1 MAEFMEGMKRTHYCG
16 VLREADI
23 GKEVT
28 VCGWA
33 QRQRDLGKLIFIDL
47 RDRTGIVQLAFDD
60 ATDRGIFKKAF
71 SVRAEYVLA
80 ARGKVRERSSKNHSI
95 PTGDVEVAVTE
106 LRILSK
112 SETPPFAI
120 EENSTVQK
128 ETRLRYRYLDLRRPD
143 MQRIM
148 MARHRLVKI
157 AHDYF
162 DENGFLEIETPDLM
176 KSTPEGARDYL
187 VPSRIFPGKFFALP
201 QSPQLYKQLL
211 MISGFDRYMQIARCF
226 RDEDL
231 RADRQPEFTQID
243 FEMSFVTQD
252 DVMAIGE
259 GFIHRAYKELLGIDI
274 PIPLPRMKWKEAM
287 DRFGSDKP
295 DLRFGMELTDLSEVL
310 KGTQFRVFSASLAG
324 GGSVRGINCKGQAE
338 KLSRKE
344 IDKLGTWV
352 KTYGA
357 KGLAWTRLS
366 SKGESSSYEKFL
378 SPEEVKAVR
387 STLGAESGDVLFLV
401 ASDENKVVYDS
412 LGALRCRLARM
423 FSLIDKS
430 RPRILWVTD
439 FPMFE
444 FSKEENRWVAMHHPF
459 TMPNPEDLDRL
470 ESDPGS
476 VRSIAYDMVI
486 NGYEAGGG
494 SIRIHDSELQH
505 RMLKALG
512 IPEEKAQERFGFLLE
527 ALKFGAPP
535 HGGMAWGLERL
546 MMVLLDIDDMRDVVA
561 FPKVSSSAELMSGA
575 PDSVD
580 PEQLKVLGVGI
591 LPKEPLQNE
600 NSASSDK

>member
-1 MAEFMEGMKRTHYCG
+1 MAEFMDGFKRTHYCG
-16 VLREADI
+16 VLRSADA
-23 GKEVT
+23 GKEVC

-33 QRQRDLGKLIFIDL
+33 QRQRDLGGLIFIDL

-60 ATDRGIFKKAF
+60 KTDRAIFDKAF
-71 SVRAEYVLA
+71 TVRSEFVLA
-80 ARGKVRERSSKNHSI
+80 AKGIVRERSSKNPDL
-95 PTGDVEVAVTE
+95 PTGDIEIAVTE

-120 EENSTVQK
+120 EENSAVQK
-128 ETRLRYRYLDLRRPD
+128 ETRLHYRFLDLRRPD
-143 MQRIM
+143 MQRIL
-148 MARHRLVKI
+148 MARHRLTKI

-211 MISGFDRYMQIARCF
+211 MVSGFDRYMQIARCF

-243 FEMSFVTQD
+243 FEMSFVTQE

-259 GFIHRAYKELLGIDI
+259 GFIHEAYKKLLGVEI
-274 PIPLPRMKWKEAM
+274 PLPLPRMTWQEAM

-295 DLRFGMELTDLSEVL
+295 DLRFGMELTDVSEAV
-310 KGTQFRVFSASLAG
+310 KGTEFRVFAGALAE
-324 GGSVRGINCKGQAE
+324 GGSVRGINLKGQADN
-338 KLSRKE
+338 LSRKE
-344 IDKLGTWV
+344 IDKLGEWI

-357 KGLAWTRLS
+357 KGLAWTRLAS
-366 SKGESSSYEKFL
+366 TGETSSYEKFL
-378 SPEEVKAVR
+378 SPEEAKAVR
-387 STLGAESGDVLFLV
+387 SALGAEPGDVLFLV
-401 ASDENKVVYDS
+401 ASGENKVVYDS
-412 LGALRCRLARM
+412 LGALRCNLARR
-423 FSLIDKS
+423 FDLIDKS
-430 RPRILWVTD
+430 SPKILWITD

-444 FSKEENRWVAMHHPF
+444 YSKEEGRWVAMHHPF
-459 TMPNPEDLDRL
+459 TMPNPEDLDKL

-476 VRSIAYDMVI
+476 VRSVAYDMVI

-494 SIRIHDSELQH
+494 SIRIHDSQLQQ
-505 RMLKALG
+505 RMLKVLG
-512 IPEEKAQERFGFLLE
+512 IPDETAQERFGFLLE
-527 ALKFGAPP
+527 GLKYGAPP

-546 MMVLLDIDDMRDVVA
+546 MMVLLDVEDMRDVIA
-561 FPKVSSSAELMSGA
+561 FPKVASSAELMSGA
-575 PDSVD
+575 PGSVD
-580 PEQLKVLGVGI
+580 EQQLKELGIAI
-591 LPKEPLQNE
+591 LPQKQG
-600 NSASSDK
+600 

>member
-1 MAEFMEGMKRTHYCG
+1 MAEFMSGLKRTHYCG
-16 VLREADI
+16 VLRSTDA

-33 QRQRDLGKLIFIDL
+33 QRQRDLGGLIFIDL

-60 ATDRGIFKKAF
+60 ATDRAVFDKAF
-71 SVRAEYVLA
+71 TVRAEFVLA
-80 ARGKVRERSSKNHSI
+80 AKGVVRERSSKNKDI

-128 ETRLRYRYLDLRRPD
+128 ETRLHYRFLDLRRPD
-143 MQRIM
+143 MQRIL
-148 MARHRLVKI
+148 MARHRLTKI

-162 DENGFLEIETPDLM
+162 DNHGFLEIETPDLM

-211 MISGFDRYMQIARCF
+211 MVSGFDRYMQIARCF

-243 FEMSFVTQD
+243 FEMSFVTQE
-252 DVMAIGE
+252 DVMEIGE
-259 GFIHRAYKELLGIDI
+259 GFIHDAYKNLLGVDI
-274 PIPLPRMKWKEAM
+274 ALPLQRMTWQEAM
-287 DRFGSDKP
+287 NRFGSDKP
-295 DLRFGMELTDLSEVL
+295 DLRFGMELTDVSEAV
-310 KGTQFRVFSASLAG
+310 KGTEFRVFAG
-324 GGSVRGINCKGQAE
+324 ALSGGSVRGINLKGQAD

-344 IDKLGTWV
+344 IDKLGEWI

-357 KGLAWTRLS
+357 KGLAWTRLAS
-366 SKGESSSYEKFL
+366 TGETSSYEKFL
-378 SPEEVKAVR
+378 SPDEAKTVR
-387 STLGAESGDVLFLV
+387 SALGAEKGDVLFLV
-401 ASDENKVVYDS
+401 ASNENKVVFDS
-412 LGALRCRLARM
+412 LGALRCNLARK
-423 FSLIDKS
+423 FDLIDKS
-430 RPRILWVTD
+430 HPRLLWVTD

-444 FSKEENRWVAMHHPF
+444 YSKEEGRWMAMHHPF

-476 VRSIAYDMVI
+476 VRSVAYDMVI

-494 SIRIHDSELQH
+494 SIRIHDSQLQQ

-512 IPEEKAQERFGFLLE
+512 IPDETAQERFGFLLD

-546 MMVLLDIDDMRDVVA
+546 MMVLLNVDDMRDVIA

-575 PDSVD
+575 PGAVD
-580 PEQLKVLGVGI
+580 LQQLAELGISI
-591 LPKEPLQNE
+591 LPKKE
-600 NSASSDK
+600 

>member
-1 MAEFMEGMKRTHYCG
+1 MAEFMNGLKRTHYCG
-16 VLREADI
+16 VLRIADA

-33 QRQRDLGKLIFIDL
+33 QRRRDLGGLIFIDL
-47 RDRTGIVQLAFDD
+47 RDRTGIVQLAFGD
-60 ATDRGIFKKAF
+60 ATDRAVFDKAF
-71 SVRAEYVLA
+71 SVRSEFVLA
-80 ARGKVRERSSKNHSI
+80 AKGTVRERSSKNAEL
-95 PTGDVEVAVTE
+95 PTGDVEIAVTE

-120 EENSTVQK
+120 EENSAVQK
-128 ETRLRYRYLDLRRPD
+128 ETRLRYRFLALRRPD
-143 MQRIM
+143 MQRILT
-148 MARHRLVKI
+148 ARHRLTKI

-162 DENGFLEIETPDLM
+162 DDNGFLEIETPDLM

-187 VPSRIFPGKFFALP
+187 VPSRVFPGKFFALP

-211 MISGFDRYMQIARCF
+211 MVSGFDRYMQIARCF

-243 FEMSFVTQD
+243 FEMSFVTQE
-252 DVMAIGE
+252 DVMEIGE
-259 GFIHRAYKELLGIDI
+259 GFIRDAYKKLLGVDI
-274 PIPLPRMKWKEAM
+274 ALPLQRMTWQEAM
-287 DRFGSDKP
+287 TRFGSDKP
-295 DLRFGMELTDLSEVL
+295 DLRFGMELTDVSGAV
-310 KGTQFRVFSASLAG
+310 KGTEFRVFAGALAD
-324 GGSVRGINCKGQAE
+324 GGSVRGINLKGKADA
-338 KLSRKE
+338 LSRKE
-344 IDKLGTWV
+344 IDKLGEWV

-357 KGLAWTRLS
+357 KGLAWTRLAS
-366 SKGESSSYEKFL
+366 AGETSSYEKFL
-378 SPEEVKAVR
+378 SPEEAKAVR
-387 STLGAESGDVLFLV
+387 AALGAETGDVLFLV
-401 ASDENKVVYDS
+401 ASGENGVVFSS
-412 LGALRCRLARM
+412 LGALRCHLARM
-423 FSLIDKS
+423 FGLVDKS
-430 RPRILWVTD
+430 RPRLLWVTD

-444 FSKEENRWVAMHHPF
+444 YSKEEGRWVAMHHPF

-476 VRSIAYDMVI
+476 VRSVAYDMVI

-494 SIRIHDSELQH
+494 SIRIHDAQLQQ

-512 IPEEKAQERFGFLLE
+512 IPGDKAQERFGFLLE

-546 MMVLLDIDDMRDVVA
+546 MMVLLDVDDMRDVIA

-575 PDSVD
+575 PGAVDTQQLRELGLSVQSGTGA
-580 PEQLKVLGVGI
+580 ERG
-591 LPKEPLQNE
+591 
-600 NSASSDK
+600 

>member
-16 VLREADI
+16 VLRPDDI

-28 VCGWA
+28 VCGWC
-33 QRQRDLGKLIFIDL
+33 QRQRDLGQLIFIDL
-47 RDRTGIVQLAFDD
+47 RDRTGIVQLAFND
-60 ATDRGIFKKAF
+60 ATDRTVFKKAF
-71 SVRAEYVLA
+71 SVRSEYVLA
-80 ARGKVRERSSKNHSI
+80 AKGTVRERSSKNHDI
-95 PTGDVEVAVTE
+95 PTGEIEIAVTE
-106 LRILSK
+106 LRILSE

-120 EENSTVQK
+120 EENSAVQK
-128 ETRLRYRYLDLRRPD
+128 ETRLRYRFLDLRRPD
-143 MQRIM
+143 MQRII

-162 DENGFLEIETPDLM
+162 DNNGFLEIETPDLM

-211 MISGFDRYMQIARCF
+211 MVSGFDRYMQVARCF

-231 RADRQPEFTQID
+231 RADRQPEFTQLD
-243 FEMSFVTQD
+243 FEMSFVTQE
-252 DVMAIGE
+252 DVMEIGE
-259 GFIHRAYKELLGIDI
+259 GFIREAYKKLLGVDI
-274 PIPLPRMKWKEAM
+274 ATPLQRMTWQEAM
-287 DRFGSDKP
+287 ERFGSDKP
-295 DLRFGMELTDLSEVL
+295 DLRFGMELTDVSDVL
-310 KGTQFRVFSASLAG
+310 KGTDFRVFSGALSD
-324 GGSVRGINCKGQAE
+324 GGSVRGINLKGQAD

-344 IDKLGTWV
+344 IDKLGEWV

-357 KGLAWTRLS
+357 KGLAWTRLAS
-366 SKGESSSYEKFL
+366 TGETSSYEKFL
-378 SPEEVKAVR
+378 APEEAKAVR
-387 STLGAESGDVLFLV
+387 EKLGAEKGDVLFLI
-401 ASDENKVVYDS
+401 ASDENKAVFDS
-412 LGALRCRLARM
+412 LGALRCNLARK
-423 FSLIDKS
+423 FDLIDKS
-430 RPRILWVTD
+430 NPRLLWVTD

-444 FSKEENRWVAMHHPF
+444 YSKEEGRWMAMHHPF

-476 VRSIAYDMVI
+476 VRSVAYDMVI

-494 SIRIHDSELQH
+494 SIRIHDSKLQQ

-512 IPEEKAQERFGFLLE
+512 IPDDKAQERFGFLLE
-527 ALKFGAPP
+527 ALKYGAPP

-546 MMVLLDIDDMRDVVA
+546 MMVLLNIDDMRDVIA

-575 PDSVD
+575 PGAVD
-580 PEQLKVLGVGI
+580 LQQLNELGISIVKQ
-591 LPKEPLQNE
+591 PQ
-600 NSASSDK
+600 A

>member
-1 MAEFMEGMKRTHYCG
+1 MAEFMSGLKRTQYCG
-16 VLREADI
+16 ELRRADE
-23 GKEVT
+23 GTEVT

-33 QRQRDLGKLIFIDL
+33 QRQRDLGGLIFIDL

-71 SVRAEYVLA
+71 TVRSEYVLA
-80 ARGKVRERSSKNHSI
+80 AKGTVRERSSKNHDI
-95 PTGDVEVAVTE
+95 PTGDIEIAVTE
-106 LRILSK
+106 LRILSE

-128 ETRLRYRYLDLRRPD
+128 ETRLRYRFLDLRRPD

-162 DENGFLEIETPDLM
+162 DDNGFLEIETPDLM

-211 MISGFDRYMQIARCF
+211 MVSGFDRYMQIARCF

-243 FEMSFVTQD
+243 FEMSFVTQE
-252 DVMAIGE
+252 DVMEIGE
-259 GFIHRAYKELLGIDI
+259 GFIHDAYRKLLGVDI
-274 PIPLPRMKWKEAM
+274 PVPLQRMTWQEAM
-287 DRFGSDKP
+287 NRFGSDKP
-295 DLRFGMELTDLSEVL
+295 DLRFGMELTDVSGVL
-310 KGTQFRVFSASLAG
+310 KGTSFRVFSGALSG
-324 GGSVRGINCKGQAE
+324 GGSVRGIDLKGQAD

-344 IDKLGTWV
+344 IDKLGEWV
-352 KTYGA
+352 KSYGA
-357 KGLAWTRLS
+357 KGLAWTRLAS
-366 SKGESSSYEKFL
+366 TGETSSYEKFL
-378 SPEEVKAVR
+378 SPEEAKAVR
-387 STLGAESGDVLFLV
+387 ETLGAEKGDVLFLV
-401 ASDENKVVYDS
+401 ASDENKVVFDS

-423 FSLIDKS
+423 FGLIDKS
-430 RPRILWVTD
+430 RPRLLWVTD

-444 FSKEENRWVAMHHPF
+444 YSKEEGRWMAMHHPF

-476 VRSIAYDMVI
+476 VRSVAYDMVI

-494 SIRIHDSELQH
+494 SIRIHDSKLQQ

-512 IPEEKAQERFGFLLE
+512 IPDDKAQERFGFLLE

-546 MMVLLDIDDMRDVVA
+546 MMVLLDIDDMRDVIA

-575 PDSVD
+575 PGTVD
-580 PEQLKVLGVGI
+580 QQQLNELGVSLIPRPAVKHG
-591 LPKEPLQNE
+591 E
-600 NSASSDK
+600 D